1 MSSTFSTVIN
11 FGMLGLLRRLHRMQI
26 QISLEAE
33 TEKTGIHFPH
43 CEKHAK
49 KHNSAT
55 SSVNLSSLSIEDIE
69 QKVMQGKMRP
79 QEMIEKLNMKDLEK
93 YWENPPIPAEETI
106 CESEEDSDEESD
118 EDICEE
124 DNNEGDSEGDSL
136 STEKTINEM
145 IYK

>member
-1 MSSTFSTVIN
+1 
-11 FGMLGLLRRLHRMQI
+11 MQI

-55 SSVNLSSLSIEDIE
+55 SSVNLSSLSIKDIE
-69 QKVMQGKMRP
+69 QKQGKKRA
-79 QEMIEKLNMKDLEK
+79 QELIEKLNMKKDLEK

-106 CESEEDSDEESD
+106 CKSEEDSDEESD

-124 DNNEGDSEGDSL
+124 DKNEGDSEGDSL
-136 STEKTINEM
+136 STEKLLTR
-145 IYK
+145 